1 MINNNEFCLIYFPKI
16 FYINIFKYLR
26 NYIVLSYLIFLLKQE
41 KHDIFVVIFTK
52 DFIVVYQNILCLKL
66 DLVSPYYVGITY

>member
-1 MINNNEFCLIYFPKI
+1 MINNEFCLISFPKI

-26 NYIVLSYLIFLLKQE
+26 NFIVLSYFIFLLKQV
-41 KHDIFVVIFTK
+41 KHDIFVFIFTK

-66 DLVSPYYVGITY
+66 DLVSSYYVSITY